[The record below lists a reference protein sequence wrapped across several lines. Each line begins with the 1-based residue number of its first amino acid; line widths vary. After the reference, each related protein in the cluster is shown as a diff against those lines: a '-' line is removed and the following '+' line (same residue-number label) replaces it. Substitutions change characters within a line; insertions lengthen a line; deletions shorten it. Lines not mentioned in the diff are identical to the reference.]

1 MSRRRLAFSRSIV
14 SMASRW
20 RHKSGTVSKSATR
33 KHASHSREEV
43 MIRRAFVCG
52 FVASLAA
59 LPAGTVFAQTD
70 IFAPKPIV
78 KAVLE
83 GDEEKVR
90 QALLK
95 NENPNQT
102 ANNGTPLLIV
112 AVQSGSIPVVETLL
126 KGGAIVDSIDREN
139 YTALMRATEKNDVDI
154 VEILLRR
161 NASTRPQNRQG
172 QTALM
177 IASGRGYA
185 DIVKLLLDKKAD
197 PNMRDFTGRSA
208 LGYAKQNNRGAVD
221 AMLRR
226 AGGKE

>member
-1 MSRRRLAFSRSIV
+1 
-14 SMASRW
+14 
-20 RHKSGTVSKSATR
+20 
-33 KHASHSREEV
+33 